1 MSERALLVDR
11 LQMILDALERIPRRF
26 AVIKAPTDFVTSQ
39 SGTDLMDSICM
50 VLLAV
55 GEEFKKI
62 DRETEGKL
70 LARYPQVTWRG
81 AIGLRDVL
89 AHGYFQIDPEQL
101 YAICKENI
109 PPLIEILQQM
119 IQDLED
125 GLDSESPY

>member
-1 MSERALLVDR
+1 MSEQRLLRER

-26 AVIKAPTDFVTSQ
+26 AQISAPDDFVNSQ
-39 SGTDLMDSICM
+39 PGVDVMDSICM
-50 VLLAV
+50 VLLAT

-70 LARYPQVTWRG
+70 LARFPQITWRG

-109 PPLIEILQQM
+109 PSLIETVREM
-119 IQDLED
+119 IRALED
-125 GLDSESPY
+125 DSEA